1 MTPVDHAHG
10 MATSFTPMSKKV
22 RKEDA
27 LEYHS
32 QGRPGKIE
40 VIPTKPTAT
49 ARDLALA
56 YTPGVAEPCLEIARD
71 PDLSYKYT
79 ARGNLVGVVSNGTA
93 VLGLGDIGPYA
104 GKPVMEGKGVLFK
117 KFADIDV
124 FDINVD
130 AKEVDAFCA
139 VVKALEPTFGGINLE
154 DIKAPECFI
163 IEKRLQE
170 QMNIPVFHDDQ
181 HGTAIISGAAML
193 NAVELAGKTLE
204 TVRVVVSGA
213 GAAAIACINFW
224 IRLGVKL
231 EHVLMVDTKGV
242 LYEGRGEGGMNEWKK
257 PFVRDTSARTLA
269 DALINADVFLGASVK
284 GLVTP
289 QMLMPMAKNPIIFA
303 LANPDPEIDY
313 TEAKAA
319 RPDAI
324 VATGRSDFPNQVNN
338 VLGFP
343 FIFRGAL
350 DVRARR
356 INEDMKLAAAR
367 ALAALAREDVPDAVS
382 HAYGG
387 ERFTYGPD
395 YIIPKP
401 FDSRVLMWVAPAVAK
416 AAMDTGVARVPVD
429 MAEYRERLHRMQSRS
444 YQVMSSVFS
453 RAKAKPRRI
462 AFNDGEHPRVLQAA
476 RILKE
481 EGLCEPV
488 LLGNAEAI
496 ARGIVET
503 RLEDE
508 LKGITIIDPTKD
520 ANLERYT
527 KEYLA
532 LKQRHGISAEQAV
545 VNMARRNYFG
555 SMLVR
560 DGAVDGFVNGLTQSY
575 PEAVRPLLEV
585 IGTRE
590 GRRAGGVYIMVQRN
604 EFKFFA
610 DCTMNPVPSPEYLA
624 DIAIAT
630 ADLARSFDVTPR
642 IAFLSYSN
650 FGSASGGPSPKRMRD
665 AMELAHARRPE
676 LEMDGEMQVDTA
688 LVEEERRSRAP
699 FCRLTGDANVLIFPS
714 LDAANTAYKVLW
726 RFGGAEVIGPLLL
739 GMNQAVNVL
748 QNNASVQDIVNLA
761 AVTAVRSQG
770 GEFLF

>member
-1 MTPVDHAHG
+1 

-22 RKEDA
+22 RKDDA
-27 LEYHS
+27 LDYHS
-32 QGRPGKIE
+32 QGRPGKVE
-40 VIPTKPTAT
+40 VVPTKPTAT

-56 YTPGVAEPCLEIARD
+56 YTPGVALPCLEIAKD
-71 PDLSYKYT
+71 PDLSYTYT
-79 ARGNLVGVVSNGTA
+79 TRGNLVGVVSNGTA

-130 AKEVDAFCA
+130 AKEIDAFCA

-154 DIKAPECFI
+154 DIKAPECFV

-170 QMNIPVFHDDQ
+170 SMNIPVFHDDQ
-181 HGTAIISGAAML
+181 HGTAIISGAAMI
-193 NAVELAGKTLE
+193 NAVELAGKKMDQ
-204 TVRVVVSGA
+204 VRVVVSGA

-224 IRLGVKL
+224 ISLGVKL
-231 EHVLMVDTKGV
+231 EHVVMVDTKGV
-242 LYEGRGEGGMNEWKK
+242 LHTGRTDAINEWKK
-257 PFVRDTSARTLA
+257 PFVRDTTARTLA
-269 DALINADVFLGASVK
+269 DAMANADVFLGASVK

-289 QMLMPMAKNPIIFA
+289 KMLEVMAPRPIIFA

-313 TEAKAA
+313 HEAKAA

-367 ALAALAREDVPDAVS
+367 ALALLAREDVPDAVS

-387 ERFTYGPD
+387 ERFSYGPG

-401 FDSRVLMWVAPAVAK
+401 FDSRVLLWVAPAVAK
-416 AAMDTGVARVPVD
+416 AAMDTGVARLKVELG
-429 MAEYRERLHRMQSRS
+429 EYRERLQRMQSRS
-444 YQVMSSVFS
+444 HQVMAAVYE
-453 RAKAKPRRI
+453 RAKSSPRRI

-481 EGLCEPV
+481 EGVCEPV
-488 LLGNAEAI
+488 LMGNAELI
-496 ARGIVET
+496 AKRIVEV

-508 LKGITIIDPTKD
+508 LKGIAIIDPTKH
-520 ANLERYT
+520 ANYERYT
-527 KEYLA
+527 KEYLG
-532 LKQRHGISAEQAV
+532 LKQRRGVSAEQAL

-555 SMLVR
+555 SMLVK
-560 DGAVDGFVNGLTQSY
+560 DGAMDGFVTGLTQTY

-610 DCTMNPVPSPEYLA
+610 DCTMNPVPTPEYLA

-650 FGSASGGPSPKRMRD
+650 FGSAAGGPSPARMRA

-688 LVEEERRSRAP
+688 LVEEERASKAP
-699 FCRLTGDANVLIFPS
+699 FSRLTGNANVLIFPS

-726 RFGGAEVIGPLLL
+726 RFGGAEVIGPILL
-739 GMNQAVNVL
+739 GMNQPVNVL

-761 AVTAVRSQG
+761 AVTAMRAQG
-770 GEFLF
+770 TDFLF

>member
-1 MTPVDHAHG
+1 
-10 MATSFTPMSKKV
+10 MATSFKPPSKKG
-22 RKEDA
+22 RREDA

-40 VIPTKPTAT
+40 VVSTKPTAT

-56 YTPGVAEPCLEIARD
+56 YSPGVAEPCLEIARD
-71 PDLSYKYT
+71 PDLSYIYT
-79 ARGNLVGVVSNGTA
+79 ARSNLVGVVSNGTA

-130 AKEVDAFCA
+130 AKEIDAFCA

-154 DIKAPECFI
+154 DIKAPECFV
-163 IEKRLQE
+163 IERRLQS

-193 NAVELAGKTLE
+193 NAVELAGKKIGE
-204 TVRVVVSGA
+204 VRVVVSGA
-213 GAAAIACINFW
+213 GASAIACTNFW
-224 IRLGVKL
+224 ISLGVKI
-231 EHVLMVDTKGV
+231 ENVLMVDTKGV
-242 LYEGRGEGGMNEWKK
+242 LHTGRTDFNEWKA
-257 PFVRDTSARTLA
+257 PFVRETAARTLA
-269 DALINADVFLGASVK
+269 DALVGADIFLGASVK
-284 GLVTP
+284 GLVKP
-289 QMLMPMAKNPIIFA
+289 EMLMPMAKNPIIFA

-313 TEAKAA
+313 PSARAA

-356 INEDMKLAAAR
+356 INEEMKLAAAR
-367 ALAALAREDVPDAVS
+367 ALAALAREDVPDQVS

-387 ERFTYGPD
+387 EHFTFGPD

-401 FDSRVLMWVAPAVAK
+401 FDQRVLLWVAPAVAR
-416 AAMDTGVARVPVD
+416 AAMETGVARVPVD
-429 MAEYRERLHRMQSRS
+429 LNEYRERLHRAQSRS
-444 YQVMSSVFS
+444 YQVMSSVFG
-453 RAKAKPRRI
+453 RARVGQRRI
-462 AFNDGEHPRVLQAA
+462 ALNDGEHPRVLQAA
-476 RILKE
+476 RILRE
-481 EGLCEPV
+481 EGVCEPV
-488 LLGNAEAI
+488 LLGDADAI
-496 ARGIVET
+496 AKAIVET
-503 RLEDE
+503 HLEDE
-508 LKGITIIDPTKD
+508 LADVTVIDPRTHPD
-520 ANLERYT
+520 TDRFA
-527 KEYLA
+527 KEYFA
-532 LKQRHGISAEQAV
+532 AKQRSGVSPERALAA
-545 VNMARRNYFG
+545 MRRRNYFG
-555 SMLVR
+555 SMLVKTG
-560 DGAVDGFVNGLTQSY
+560 GADGFVTGLTQTY

-590 GRRAGGVYIMVQRN
+590 GRRAGGVYIVVQRN

-610 DCTMNPVPSPEYLA
+610 DCTMNPSPSPEYLA

-630 ADLARSFDVTPR
+630 ADLARHFDVKPR

-650 FGSASGGPSPKRMRD
+650 FGSAQGAEPAKMRR
-665 AMELAHARRPE
+665 AMDLAHARRPE
-676 LEMDGEMQVDTA
+676 LEMDGEMQVDAA
-688 LVEEERRSRAP
+688 LVTEERTERFPFSR
-699 FCRLTGDANVLIFPS
+699 LEGDANVLIFPS
-714 LDAANTAYKVLW
+714 LDAANIAYKLLW

-761 AVTAVRSQG
+761 GVTAVRAQG

>member
-1 MTPVDHAHG
+1 
-10 MATSFTPMSKKV
+10 MATSFTPMSKKL
-22 RKEDA
+22 RREDA

-32 QGRPGKIE
+32 EGRPGKIE

-56 YTPGVAEPCLEIARD
+56 YSPGVAEPCLEIAKD
-71 PDLSYKYT
+71 PDLSYTYT
-79 ARGNLVGVVSNGTA
+79 ARSNLVGVVSNGTA

-154 DIKAPECFI
+154 DIKAPECFV
-163 IEKRLQE
+163 IERRLQE
-170 QMNIPVFHDDQ
+170 SMNIPVFHDDQ
-181 HGTAIISGAAML
+181 HGTAIISGAALL
-193 NAVELAGKTLE
+193 NAVELAGKQLDQ
-204 TVRVVVSGA
+204 VKVVVSGA
-213 GAAAIACINFW
+213 GASAIACTNFW
-224 IRLGVKL
+224 ISLGVKL
-231 EHVLMVDTKGV
+231 ENVLMVDTKGV
-242 LYEGRGEGGMNEWKK
+242 IHSERTDGMNEWKK
-257 PFVRDTSARTLA
+257 PFVRQTKARTLA
-269 DALINADVFLGASVK
+269 DAMVGADIFLGASVK

-289 QMLMPMAKNPIIFA
+289 KMLETMATKPIVFA

-313 TEAKAA
+313 HEAKKA

-343 FIFRGAL
+343 YIFRGAL

-367 ALAALAREDVPDAVS
+367 ALAALAREDVPDAVT

-387 ERFTYGPD
+387 ERFVYGAD

-401 FDSRVLMWVAPAVAK
+401 FDPRVLLWVAPAVAK
-416 AAMDTGVARVPVD
+416 AAMDSGVARLPVSLP
-429 MAEYRERLHRMQSRS
+429 EYREKLQAMQSRS
-444 YQVMSSVFS
+444 YQVMSTVFA
-453 RAKAKPRRI
+453 RAKTSLKRI
-462 AFNDGEHPRVLQAA
+462 ALDDGEHPRTLQAA
-476 RILKE
+476 RILRE
-481 EGLCEPV
+481 EGVCDPV
-488 LLGNAEAI
+488 LLGDPTAI
-496 ARGIVET
+496 ARAITEAK
-503 RLEDE
+503 LDDE
-508 LKGITIIDPTKD
+508 LKGVSVLDPRRGD
-520 ANLERYT
+520 HLEARAAKYF
-527 KEYLA
+527 EMR
-532 LKQRHGISAEQAV
+532 QRHGVTMESARE
-545 VNMARRNYFG
+545 RLTHRSWLG
-555 SMLVR
+555 PMLVK
-560 DGAVDGFVNGLTQSY
+560 GGEVDGFVTGLTHSY
-575 PEAVRPLLEV
+575 PESVRPLLDV

-590 GRRAGGVYIMVQRN
+590 GRRAGGVYIVVQRN

-650 FGSASGGPSPKRMRD
+650 FGSAAGGPSPARMRS

-688 LVEEERRSRAP
+688 LVHSERESRAP
-699 FCRLTGDANVLIFPS
+699 FTRLTGDANVLIFPS
-714 LDAANTAYKVLW
+714 LDAANTAYKLLW
-726 RFGGAEVIGPLLL
+726 RFGGAEVIGPVLL
-739 GMNQAVNVL
+739 GMNSAVNVL
-748 QNNASVQDIVNLA
+748 QHNASVQDIVNLA
-761 AVTAVRSQG
+761 AVTAVRAQG
-770 GEFLF
+770 GDFLF

>member
-1 MTPVDHAHG
+1 
-10 MATSFTPMSKKV
+10 MATNFTPKKL
-22 RKEDA
+22 RREDA

-40 VIPTKPTAT
+40 VVPTKPTAT

-56 YTPGVAEPCLEIARD
+56 YSPGVAEPCLEIAKD
-71 PDLSYKYT
+71 PDLSYIYT
-79 ARGNLVGVVSNGTA
+79 ARSNLVGVVSNGTA

-130 AKEVDAFCA
+130 AKEIDAFCH

-154 DIKAPECFI
+154 DIKAPECFV
-163 IEKRLQE
+163 IERRLQE
-170 QMNIPVFHDDQ
+170 SMNIPVFHDDQ

-193 NAVELAGKTLE
+193 NACELTGRKLE
-204 TVRVVVSGA
+204 SVKVVVSGA
-213 GAAAIACINFW
+213 GASAIACSNFW
-224 IRLGVKL
+224 IRLGVKI
-231 EHVLMVDTKGV
+231 ENVMMVDTKGV
-242 LYEGRGEGGMNEWKK
+242 IHSGRTDSGINEWKK
-257 PFVRDTSARTLA
+257 PFMKDTAARTLA
-269 DALINADVFLGASVK
+269 DAMKGADIFLGASVK

-289 QMLMPMAKNPIIFA
+289 EMLKTMAPKPIVFA

-313 TEAKAA
+313 HEAKKA

-367 ALAALAREDVPDAVS
+367 ALAALAREDVPDSVS

-387 ERFTYGPD
+387 ERFVFGPD

-401 FDSRVLMWVAPAVAK
+401 FDPRVLLWVAPAVAK
-416 AAMDTGVARVPVD
+416 AALDTGVARLQLD
-429 MAEYRERLHRMQSRS
+429 FQEYRQRLQRMQSRS
-444 YQVMSSVFS
+444 YQVMGAVFA
-453 RAKAKPRRI
+453 RARSKLKTI
-462 AFNDGEHPRVLQAA
+462 ALNDGEHPRTLQAA
-476 RILKE
+476 RILRD
-481 EGLCEPV
+481 EGVCEPI
-488 LLGNAEAI
+488 LLGDVEAI
-496 ARGIVET
+496 HMAIADT

-508 LKGITIIDPTKD
+508 LKGVKIIDARNHEKLEQFTKD
-520 ANLERYT
+520 
-527 KEYLA
+527 YLA
-532 LKQRHGISAEQAV
+532 LGQRRGVSPERAA
-545 VNMARRNYFG
+545 MSLRRRNYFG
-555 SMLVR
+555 SMMVR
-560 DGAVDGFVNGLTQSY
+560 SGLADGFVTGLTQSY

-604 EFKFFA
+604 EFKFCA
-610 DCTMNPVPSPEYLA
+610 DCTMNPVPSPEFLA

-642 IAFLSYSN
+642 LAFLSYSN
-650 FGSASGGPSPKRMRD
+650 FGSAAGGPSPKRMRD
-665 AMELAHARRPE
+665 AMELARKRRPD

-688 LVEEERRSRAP
+688 LVAEERSERFP

-714 LDAANTAYKVLW
+714 LDAANTAYKLLW

-739 GMNQAVNVL
+739 GMNLPVNVL
-748 QNNASVQDIVNLA
+748 QMNASVQDIVNLS
-761 AVTAVRSQG
+761 AVTAVRAQG

>member
-1 MTPVDHAHG
+1 
-10 MATSFTPMSKKV
+10 MATSFTPMSKKI
-22 RKEDA
+22 RREDA

-56 YTPGVAEPCLEIARD
+56 YSPGVAEPCLEIARD
-71 PDLSYKYT
+71 PDLSYIYT
-79 ARGNLVGVVSNGTA
+79 ARSNLVGVVSNGTA

-154 DIKAPECFI
+154 DIKAPECFL

-181 HGTAIISGAAML
+181 HGTAIISGAALL
-193 NAVELAGKTLE
+193 NAVELVGKKLNE
-204 TVRVVVSGA
+204 VKVVVSGA
-213 GAAAIACINFW
+213 GASAIACTHFW
-224 IRLGVKL
+224 VSLGVQR
-231 EHVLMVDTKGV
+231 HNILMVDTQGV
-242 LYEGRGEGGMNEWKK
+242 LHHQRTDNLNEWKR
-257 PFVRDTSARTLA
+257 PFVRETQARTLA
-269 DALINADVFLGASVK
+269 QALEGADVFLGASVK

-289 QMLMPMAKNPIIFA
+289 AMLAVMAPRPIIFA

-313 TEAKAA
+313 DEAKAA

-356 INEDMKLAAAR
+356 INEEMKLAASR
-367 ALAALAREDVPDAVS
+367 ALAALAKEDVPDAVS

-387 ERFTYGPD
+387 ERFAFGPN

-401 FDSRVLMWVAPAVAK
+401 FDPRVLLWVAPAVAK
-416 AAMDTGVARVPVD
+416 AAMDTGVARVQVD
-429 MAEYRERLHRMQSRS
+429 LSEYRERLHRMQSRS
-444 YQVMSSVFS
+444 YQVMSSVFA
-453 RAKAKPRRI
+453 RAKTKQRRI
-462 AFNDGEHPRVLQAA
+462 ALNDGEHPRVLQAA
-476 RILKE
+476 RILRD
-481 EGLCEPV
+481 EGVCEPV
-488 LLGNAEAI
+488 LLGNTARIQQAI
-496 ARGIVET
+496 AET
-503 RLEDE
+503 HLEEE
-508 LKGITIIDPTKD
+508 LKVITIIDPNTSPELSRYTDIYLTLKHRHGVT
-520 ANLERYT
+520 LER
-527 KEYLA
+527 A
-532 LKQRHGISAEQAV
+532 QS
-545 VNMARRNYFG
+545 NMHRRNYFG
-555 SMLVR
+555 AMMVR
-560 DGAVDGFVNGLTQSY
+560 EKAVDGFVTGLTQSY

-585 IGTRE
+585 VGTAE
-590 GRRAGGVYIMVQRN
+590 GRRAGGVYIVVQRN

-610 DCTMNPVPSPEYLA
+610 DCTMNPTPSPEYLA

-630 ADLARSFDVTPR
+630 ADLARSFDAVPR

-650 FGSASGGPSPKRMRD
+650 FGSADGSASPGLMRE
-665 AMELAHARRPE
+665 AMELARSRRPE

-688 LVEEERRSRAP
+688 LVEEERLSRSP
-699 FCRLTGDANVLIFPS
+699 FCRLTGNANVLIFPS
-714 LDAANTAYKVLW
+714 LDAANIAYKLLW
-726 RFGGAEVIGPLLL
+726 RLGGAEVIGPLLL
-739 GMNQAVNVL
+739 GMNKAVNVL
-748 QNNASVQDIVNLA
+748 QYNASTQDIVNLA
-761 AVTAVRSQG
+761 AVTAVRAQEA
-770 GEFLF
+770 EFLF

>member
-1 MTPVDHAHG
+1 MPQH

-22 RKEDA
+22 RKDDA
-27 LEYHS
+27 LDYHS
-32 QGRPGKIE
+32 QGRPGKVE
-40 VIPTKPTAT
+40 VVPTKPTAT

-56 YTPGVAEPCLEIARD
+56 YTPGVAEPCLEIAKD
-71 PDLSYKYT
+71 PDLSYTYT

-130 AKEVDAFCA
+130 AKEIDAFCA

-154 DIKAPECFI
+154 DIKAPECFV

-170 QMNIPVFHDDQ
+170 SMNIPVFHDDQ
-181 HGTAIISGAAML
+181 HGTAIISGAAMI
-193 NAVELAGKTLE
+193 NAVELAGKKMDQ
-204 TVRVVVSGA
+204 VRVVVSGA

-224 IRLGVKL
+224 ISLGVKL
-231 EHVLMVDTKGV
+231 ENVVMVDTKGV
-242 LYEGRGEGGMNEWKK
+242 LHAGRTDAINEWKK
-257 PFVRDTSARTLA
+257 PFVRDTKARTLA
-269 DALINADVFLGASVK
+269 DALVNADVFLGASVK
-284 GLVTP
+284 GLVTKE
-289 QMLMPMAKNPIIFA
+289 MLVPMAPKPIIFA

-313 TEAKAA
+313 HEAKAA

-367 ALAALAREDVPDAVS
+367 ALALLAREDVPDAVS

-387 ERFTYGPD
+387 ERFHYGPG

-401 FDSRVLMWVAPAVAK
+401 FDSRVLLWVAPAVAK
-416 AAMDTGVARVPVD
+416 AAMDTGVARLKVE
-429 MAEYRERLHRMQSRS
+429 MGEYRERLQRMQSRS
-444 YQVMSSVFS
+444 HQVMAAVFE
-453 RAKAKPRRI
+453 RAKSRPRRI
-462 AFNDGEHPRVLQAA
+462 AFNDGDHPRVLQAA

-481 EGLCEPV
+481 EGVCEPV
-488 LLGNAEAI
+488 LMGNAELI
-496 ARGIVET
+496 QKKIVET

-508 LKGITIIDPTKD
+508 LKGVTIVDPTKH
-520 ANLERYT
+520 ANYERYT

-532 LKQRHGISAEQAV
+532 LKQRSGVSAEQAL

-555 SMLVR
+555 SMLVK
-560 DGAVDGFVNGLTQSY
+560 DGAMDGFVTGLTQTY
-575 PEAVRPLLEV
+575 PEAVRPLIEV

-610 DCTMNPVPSPEYLA
+610 DCTMNPVPTPEYLA

-650 FGSASGGPSPKRMRD
+650 FGSAAGGPSPARMRA

-699 FCRLTGDANVLIFPS
+699 FSRLTDNANVLIFPS

-726 RFGGAEVIGPLLL
+726 RFGGAEVIGPILL

-761 AVTAVRSQG
+761 AVTAVRAQG
-770 GEFLF
+770 RDFLF

>member
-1 MTPVDHAHG
+1 
-10 MATSFTPMSKKV
+10 MATSFSPLSKKV

-56 YTPGVAEPCLEIARD
+56 YSPGVAEPCLEIAKD
-71 PDLSYKYT
+71 PDLSYTYT
-79 ARGNLVGVVSNGTA
+79 ARSNLVGVVSNGTA

-130 AKEVDAFCA
+130 AREIDAFCA

-154 DIKAPECFI
+154 DIKAPECFV
-163 IEKRLQE
+163 IERRLQE
-170 QMNIPVFHDDQ
+170 EMNIPVFHDDQ

-193 NAVELAGKTLE
+193 NAVELAGKKLGE
-204 TVRVVVSGA
+204 VKVVVSGA
-213 GAAAIACINFW
+213 GASAIACTNFW

-231 EHVLMVDTKGV
+231 ENVMMVDTKGV
-242 LYEGRGEGGMNEWKK
+242 LYAGRTDGLNEWKK
-257 PFVRDTSARTLA
+257 PFVRDTKARTLA
-269 DALINADVFLGASVK
+269 DALVGADIFLGASVK
-284 GLVTP
+284 GLVKP
-289 QMLMPMAKNPIIFA
+289 AMLMGMAKNPIIFA

-313 TEAKAA
+313 HEAKAA

-356 INEDMKLAAAR
+356 INEDMKLAAAQ
-367 ALAALAREDVPDAVS
+367 ALAALAREDVPDAVT

-387 ERFTYGPD
+387 EHFTFGPD

-401 FDSRVLMWVAPAVAK
+401 FDPRVLLWVAPAVAK

-429 MAEYRERLHRMQSRS
+429 LGAYRERLHGMQSRS
-444 YQVMSSVFS
+444 YQVMSTVFA
-453 RAKAKPRRI
+453 RARNKPGKNI
-462 AFNDGEHPRVLQAA
+462 VFNDGEHPRVLQAA
-476 RILKE
+476 RILRE
-481 EGLCEPV
+481 EGVCEPV
-488 LLGNAEAI
+488 LLGNVDAIGKAI
-496 ARGIVET
+496 AET
-503 RLEDE
+503 RLDDE
-508 LKGITIIDPTKD
+508 LKGVRIVDPRTHED
-520 ANLERYT
+520 FDRYV
-527 KEYLA
+527 KEFFQ
-532 LKQRHGISAEQAV
+532 LKQRHGVSQDQAR
-545 VNMARRNYFG
+545 VNMGRRNYFG
-555 SMLVR
+555 SMMVR
-560 DGAVDGFVNGLTQSY
+560 MGKADGFVTGLTHHY
-575 PEAVRPLLEV
+575 PEAARPLLDV

-610 DCTMNPVPSPEYLA
+610 DCTMNPVPSPEFLA

-650 FGSASGGPSPKRMRD
+650 FGSAAGGPGPARVRA
-665 AMELAHARRPE
+665 AMELARSRRPE
-676 LEMDGEMQVDTA
+676 LEMDGEMQVDMA
-688 LVEEERRSRAP
+688 VVAEERAARAP
-699 FCRLTGDANVLIFPS
+699 FSRLTADANVLIFPS

-726 RFGGAEVIGPLLL
+726 RIGGAEVIGPILL
-739 GMNQAVNVL
+739 GMNQPVNIL

-761 AVTAVRSQG
+761 AVTAVRAQA

>member
-1 MTPVDHAHG
+1 M
-10 MATSFTPMSKKV
+10 
-22 RKEDA
+22 
-27 LEYHS
+27 
-32 QGRPGKIE
+32 
-40 VIPTKPTAT
+40 
-49 ARDLALA
+49 
-56 YTPGVAEPCLEIARD
+56 
-71 PDLSYKYT
+71 
-79 ARGNLVGVVSNGTA
+79 
-93 VLGLGDIGPYA
+93 
-104 GKPVMEGKGVLFK
+104 
-117 KFADIDV
+117 
-124 FDINVD
+124 
-130 AKEVDAFCA
+130 
-139 VVKALEPTFGGINLE
+139 
-154 DIKAPECFI
+154 
-163 IEKRLQE
+163 
-170 QMNIPVFHDDQ
+170 DQ
-181 HGTAIISGAAML
+181 
-193 NAVELAGKTLE
+193 
-204 TVRVVVSGA
+204 VRVVVSGA

-224 IRLGVKL
+224 ISLGVKL
-231 EHVLMVDTKGV
+231 EHVVMVDTKGV
-242 LYEGRGEGGMNEWKK
+242 LHTGRTDAINEWKK
-257 PFVRDTSARTLA
+257 PFVRDTKARTLA
-269 DALINADVFLGASVK
+269 DALVNADVFLGASVK
-284 GLVTP
+284 GLVTKE
-289 QMLMPMAKNPIIFA
+289 MLIPMAPKPIIFA

-313 TEAKAA
+313 HDAKAA

-367 ALAALAREDVPDAVS
+367 ALALLAREDVPDAVS

-387 ERFTYGPD
+387 ERFHYGAD

-401 FDSRVLMWVAPAVAK
+401 FDSRVLLWVSPAVAK
-416 AAMDTGVARVPVD
+416 AAMDTGVARLKVE
-429 MAEYRERLHRMQSRS
+429 MTEYRERLQRMQSRS
-444 YQVMSSVFS
+444 HQVMAAVFE
-453 RAKAKPRRI
+453 RAKSKPKRI

-481 EGLCEPV
+481 EGVCEPV
-488 LLGNAEAI
+488 LMGNAELI
-496 ARGIVET
+496 QKKIVET

-508 LKGITIIDPTKD
+508 LKGVTIVDPTKH
-520 ANLERYT
+520 ANYERYT

-532 LKQRHGISAEQAV
+532 LKQRRGVSAEQAL
-545 VNMARRNYFG
+545 VNMARRNYYG
-555 SMLVR
+555 SMLVK
-560 DGAVDGFVNGLTQSY
+560 DGAMDGFVTGLTQTY
-575 PEAVRPLLEV
+575 PEAVRPLIEV

-650 FGSASGGPSPKRMRD
+650 FGSAAGGPSPARMRA

-699 FCRLTGDANVLIFPS
+699 FSRLTDNANVLIFPS

-726 RFGGAEVIGPLLL
+726 RFGGAEVIGPILL

-761 AVTAVRSQG
+761 AVTAVRAQG
-770 GEFLF
+770 SDFLF

>member
-1 MTPVDHAHG
+1 

-22 RKEDA
+22 RREDA

-40 VIPTKPTAT
+40 VVPTKPTAT

-56 YTPGVAEPCLEIARD
+56 YTPGVAEPCLEIEKN
-71 PDLSYKYT
+71 PDLSYTYT
-79 ARGNLVGVVSNGTA
+79 TRGNLVGVVTNGTA

-104 GKPVMEGKGVLFK
+104 AKPVMEGKGVLFK

-130 AKEVDAFCA
+130 AKEIDAFCA

-154 DIKAPECFI
+154 DIKAPECFV

-193 NAVELAGKTLE
+193 NACELAGKKMDQ
-204 TVRVVVSGA
+204 VRVVVSGA

-242 LYEGRGEGGMNEWKK
+242 LHTGRTDAMNEWKK

-284 GLVTP
+284 GLVTGK
-289 QMLMPMAKNPIIFA
+289 MLEPMAKKPIIFA

-313 TEAKAA
+313 HDAKAA

-356 INEDMKLAAAR
+356 INEDMKLAAAH
-367 ALAALAREDVPDAVS
+367 ALALLAREDVPDAVS

-387 ERFTYGPD
+387 ERFHYGPD

-401 FDSRVLMWVAPAVAK
+401 FDSRVLLWVAPAVAK
-416 AAMDTGVARVPVD
+416 AAMDTGVARLQVELGP
-429 MAEYRERLHRMQSRS
+429 YRERLQRMQSRS
-444 YQVMSSVFS
+444 HQVMSSVFE
-453 RAKAKPRRI
+453 RAKSKPQKI

-488 LLGNAEAI
+488 LMGNAQRITQA
-496 ARGIVET
+496 IVET

-508 LKGITIIDPTKD
+508 LKGITIIDPTKH
-520 ANLERYT
+520 ANYERYA
-527 KEYLA
+527 KEYLS
-532 LKQRHGISAEQAV
+532 LEQRHGVSSEQAL

-555 SMLVR
+555 SMLVK
-560 DGAVDGFVNGLTQSY
+560 DGAADGFVTGLTQTY

-610 DCTMNPVPSPEYLA
+610 DCTMNPVPTPEYLA

-650 FGSASGGPSPKRMRD
+650 FGSAAGGPSPARMRA

-726 RFGGAEVIGPLLL
+726 RFGGAEVIGPILL
-739 GMNQAVNVL
+739 GMKLPVNVL
-748 QNNASVQDIVNLA
+748 QNNASVQDIVNLG
-761 AVTAVRSQG
+761 AVTAVRAQG

>member
-1 MTPVDHAHG
+1 
-10 MATSFTPMSKKV
+10 MATNFTPKKL
-22 RKEDA
+22 RREDA

-40 VIPTKPTAT
+40 ITPTKPTAT

-56 YTPGVAEPCLEIARD
+56 YSPGVAEPCLEIAKD
-71 PDLSYKYT
+71 PDLSYTYT
-79 ARGNLVGVVSNGTA
+79 TRGNLVGVVSNGTA

-130 AKEVDAFCA
+130 AKEIDAFCA

-154 DIKAPECFI
+154 DIKAPECFV
-163 IEKRLQE
+163 IERRLQE
-170 QMNIPVFHDDQ
+170 SMNIPVFHDDQ
-181 HGTAIISGAAML
+181 HGTAIISGAALL
-193 NAVELAGKTLE
+193 NACELSGKKLDQ
-204 TVRVVVSGA
+204 VKVVVSGA
-213 GAAAIACINFW
+213 GASAIACTNFW
-224 IRLGVKL
+224 IRLGVKV
-231 EHVLMVDTKGV
+231 ENVMMVDTKGV
-242 LYEGRGEGGMNEWKK
+242 LHSGRTDGINEWKK
-257 PFVRDTSARTLA
+257 PFVKDTAARTLS
-269 DALINADVFLGASVK
+269 DAMKNADIFLGASVK

-289 QMLMPMAKNPIIFA
+289 EMLKSMAKNPIVFA

-313 TEAKAA
+313 NEAKKA

-356 INEDMKLAAAR
+356 INEDMKLAAAH

-387 ERFTYGPD
+387 ERFVFGPD

-401 FDSRVLMWVAPAVAK
+401 FDPRVLLWVAPAVAK
-416 AAMDTGVARVPVD
+416 AALDTGVARLQLDLV
-429 MAEYRERLHRMQSRS
+429 EYRQRLQRMQSRS
-444 YQVMSSVFS
+444 YQVMSSVFA
-453 RAKAKPRRI
+453 RARTKVKSI
-462 AFNDGEHPRVLQAA
+462 ALNDGEHPRVLQAA
-476 RILKE
+476 RILRE
-481 EGLCEPV
+481 EGVCDPI
-488 LLGNAEAI
+488 LLGDEELIRKAI
-496 ARGIVET
+496 AET
-503 RLEDE
+503 KLEDE
-508 LKGITIIDPTKD
+508 LKGVRIMDARKSPYLETYVKD
-520 ANLERYT
+520 FLTLGQRKGVSPER
-527 KEYLA
+527 A
-532 LKQRHGISAEQAV
+532 AMSMR
-545 VNMARRNYFG
+545 RRNYFG

-560 DGAVDGFVNGLTQSY
+560 SGHADGFVTGLTQSY

-604 EFKFFA
+604 EFKFCA
-610 DCTMNPVPSPEYLA
+610 DCTMNPVPTPEFLA

-642 IAFLSYSN
+642 LAFLSYSN
-650 FGSASGGPSPKRMRD
+650 FGSAAGGPSPKRMRD
-665 AMELAHARRPE
+665 AMELARKRRPD

-688 LVEEERRSRAP
+688 LVAEERNERFP
-699 FCRLTGDANVLIFPS
+699 FSRLTGDANVLIFPS
-714 LDAANTAYKVLW
+714 LDAANTAYKLLW

-739 GMNQAVNVL
+739 GMNLPVNVL
-748 QNNASVQDIVNLA
+748 QMNASTQDIVNLS
-761 AVTAVRSQG
+761 AVTAVRAQG

>member
-1 MTPVDHAHG
+1 
-10 MATSFTPMSKKV
+10 MATSFKPMSKKI
-22 RKEDA
+22 RREDA

-32 QGRPGKIE
+32 QGRRGKIE

-56 YTPGVAEPCLEIARD
+56 YSPGVAEPCLEIAKD
-71 PDLSYKYT
+71 ADLSYTYT

-130 AKEVDAFCA
+130 AKEIDAFCA

-154 DIKAPECFI
+154 DIKAPECFV
-163 IEKRLQE
+163 IERRLQE

-181 HGTAIISGAAML
+181 HGTAIISGAALL
-193 NAVELAGKTLE
+193 NAVELAGKKLE
-204 TVRVVVSGA
+204 QVRVVVSGA
-213 GAAAIACINFW
+213 GASAIACTNFW

-231 EHVLMVDTKGV
+231 ENVMMVDTKGV
-242 LYEGRGEGGMNEWKK
+242 LFQGRTDGINEWKK
-257 PFVRDTSARTLA
+257 PFVRDTKARTLA
-269 DALINADVFLGASVK
+269 DALVGADVFLGASVK

-289 QMLMPMAKNPIIFA
+289 KMLETMAKNPVIFA

-313 TEAKAA
+313 GDAKAA

-356 INEDMKLAAAR
+356 INEDMKMAAAR
-367 ALAALAREDVPDAVS
+367 ALAALAREDVPDSVS

-387 ERFTYGPD
+387 QKFEFGPD

-401 FDSRVLMWVAPAVAK
+401 FDPRVLLWVAPAVAK
-416 AAMDTGVARVPVD
+416 AAMDTGVARLPVALD
-429 MAEYRERLHRMQSRS
+429 EYRERLHRMQSRS
-444 YQVMSSVFS
+444 YQVMSAVIE
-453 RAKAKPRRI
+453 RAKKNVKRI
-462 AFNDGEHPRVLQAA
+462 ALNDGEHPRVLQAA
-476 RILKE
+476 RILRE
-481 EGLCEPV
+481 EGVCEPV
-488 LLGNAEAI
+488 LLGHRESIEKA
-496 ARGIVET
+496 IVEA
-503 RLEDE
+503 RLDDE
-508 LKGITIIDPTKD
+508 LQGVSIIDPHTHAD
-520 ANLERYT
+520 LERFT
-527 KEYLA
+527 QEYFGA
-532 LKQRHGISAEQAV
+532 RQRRGVSLERAV
-545 VNMARRNYFG
+545 ASMRRRNYFG
-555 SMLVR
+555 AMMVKT
-560 DGAVDGFVNGLTQSY
+560 GTADGFVTGLTQSY

-585 IGTRE
+585 VGTRE
-590 GRRAGGVYIMVQRN
+590 GYRAGGVYIVVQRN

-610 DCTMNPVPSPEYLA
+610 DCTMNPVPTPEYLA

-650 FGSASGGPSPKRMRD
+650 FGSADGGPGPKRMRE
-665 AMELAHARRPE
+665 AMELARKRRPE
-676 LEMDGEMQVDTA
+676 LEMDGEMQVDAA
-688 LVEEERRSRAP
+688 LVAEERESRFP
-699 FCRLTGDANVLIFPS
+699 FSRLKGDANVLVFPS
-714 LDAANTAYKVLW
+714 LDAANTAYKLLW
-726 RFGGAEVIGPLLL
+726 RFGGAEVIGPILL
-739 GMNQAVNVL
+739 GMNGAVNVL
-748 QNNASVQDIVNLA
+748 QMNASTQDIVNLA
-761 AVTAVRSQG
+761 SITAVRAQG

>member
-1 MTPVDHAHG
+1 

-22 RKEDA
+22 RREDA

-40 VIPTKPTAT
+40 VVPTKPTAT

-56 YTPGVAEPCLEIARD
+56 YTPGVAEPCLEIQKN
-71 PDLSYKYT
+71 PDLSYTYT
-79 ARGNLVGVVSNGTA
+79 ARGNLVGVVTNGTA

-104 GKPVMEGKGVLFK
+104 AKPVMEGKGVLFK

-130 AKEVDAFCA
+130 AREVDAFCA

-154 DIKAPECFI
+154 DIKAPECFV

-181 HGTAIISGAAML
+181 HGTAIISGAAMI
-193 NAVELAGKTLE
+193 NAVELVGKKMDQ
-204 TVRVVVSGA
+204 VRVVVSGA

-242 LYEGRGEGGMNEWKK
+242 LHTGRTDAMNEWKR

-284 GLVTP
+284 GLVTGK
-289 QMLMPMAKNPIIFA
+289 MLEPMAKKPIIFA

-313 TEAKAA
+313 HEAKAA

-324 VATGRSDFPNQVNN
+324 VATGRSAFPNQVNT

-356 INEDMKLAAAR
+356 INEDMKLAAAH
-367 ALAALAREDVPDAVS
+367 ALALLAREDVPDAVS

-387 ERFTYGPD
+387 ERFHYGPD

-401 FDSRVLMWVAPAVAK
+401 FDARVLLWVAPAVAK
-416 AAMDTGVARVPVD
+416 AAMDTGVARLQVEMGP
-429 MAEYRERLHRMQSRS
+429 YRERLQRMQSRS
-444 YQVMSSVFS
+444 HQVMSSVFE
-453 RAKAKPRRI
+453 RAKSKPQRI
-462 AFNDGEHPRVLQAA
+462 ALNDGEHPRVLQAA

-488 LLGNAEAI
+488 LLGNAERI
-496 ARGIVET
+496 AQAIVET

-508 LKGITIIDPTKD
+508 LKGITIIDPTKH
-520 ANLERYT
+520 ANFERYA
-527 KEYLA
+527 KEYLS
-532 LKQRHGISAEQAV
+532 LKQRHGVSSEQAL

-555 SMLVR
+555 SMLVK
-560 DGAVDGFVNGLTQSY
+560 DGAADGFVTGLTQTY

-610 DCTMNPVPSPEYLA
+610 DCTMNPVPTPEYLA

-650 FGSASGGPSPKRMRD
+650 FGSAAGGPSPARMRA

-739 GMNQAVNVL
+739 GMNQAVNVM

-761 AVTAVRSQG
+761 AVTAVRAQG

>member
-1 MTPVDHAHG
+1 MPQH

-22 RKEDA
+22 RKDDA
-27 LEYHS
+27 LDYHS
-32 QGRPGKIE
+32 QGRPGKVE
-40 VIPTKPTAT
+40 VVPTKPTAT

-56 YTPGVAEPCLEIARD
+56 YTPGVAEPCLEIAKD
-71 PDLSYKYT
+71 PDLSYTYT

-130 AKEVDAFCA
+130 AKEIDAFCA

-154 DIKAPECFI
+154 DIKAPECFV

-170 QMNIPVFHDDQ
+170 SMNIPVFHDDQ
-181 HGTAIISGAAML
+181 HGTAIISGAAMI
-193 NAVELAGKTLE
+193 NAVELAGKKMDQ
-204 TVRVVVSGA
+204 VRVVVSGA

-224 IRLGVKL
+224 ISLGVKL
-231 EHVLMVDTKGV
+231 ENVVMVDTKGV
-242 LYEGRGEGGMNEWKK
+242 LHAGRTDAINEWKK
-257 PFVRDTSARTLA
+257 PFVRDTKARTLA
-269 DALINADVFLGASVK
+269 DALVNADVFLGASVK
-284 GLVTP
+284 GLVTRE
-289 QMLMPMAKNPIIFA
+289 MLVPMAPKPIIFA

-313 TEAKAA
+313 HEAKAA

-367 ALAALAREDVPDAVS
+367 ALALLAREDVPDAVS

-387 ERFTYGPD
+387 ERFHYGPG

-401 FDSRVLMWVAPAVAK
+401 FDSRVLLWVAPAVAK
-416 AAMDTGVARVPVD
+416 AAMDTGVARLKVE
-429 MAEYRERLHRMQSRS
+429 MGEYRERLQRMQSRS
-444 YQVMSSVFS
+444 HQVMAAVFE
-453 RAKAKPRRI
+453 RAKSRPRRI
-462 AFNDGEHPRVLQAA
+462 AFNDGDHPRVLQAA

-481 EGLCEPV
+481 EGVCEPV
-488 LLGNAEAI
+488 LMGNAELI
-496 ARGIVET
+496 QKKIVET

-508 LKGITIIDPTKD
+508 LKGVTIVDPTKH
-520 ANLERYT
+520 ANYERYT

-532 LKQRHGISAEQAV
+532 LKQRRGVSAEQAL

-555 SMLVR
+555 SMLVK
-560 DGAVDGFVNGLTQSY
+560 DGAMDGFVTGLTQTY
-575 PEAVRPLLEV
+575 PEAVRPLIEV

-610 DCTMNPVPSPEYLA
+610 DCTMNPVPTPEYLA

-650 FGSASGGPSPKRMRD
+650 FGSAAGGPSPARMRA

-688 LVEEERRSRAP
+688 LVEEERGSRAP
-699 FCRLTGDANVLIFPS
+699 FSRLTDNANVLIFPS

-726 RFGGAEVIGPLLL
+726 RFGGAEVIGPILL

-761 AVTAVRSQG
+761 AVTAVRAQG
-770 GEFLF
+770 SDFLF

>member
-1 MTPVDHAHG
+1 
-10 MATSFTPMSKKV
+10 MATSFNPPTKKG
-22 RKEDA
+22 RREDA
-27 LEYHS
+27 LEYHA

-40 VIPTKPTAT
+40 VVSTKPTAT

-56 YTPGVAEPCLEIARD
+56 YSPGVAEPCLEIARD
-71 PDLSYKYT
+71 PDLSYIYT
-79 ARGNLVGVVSNGTA
+79 ARSNLVGVVSNGTA

-154 DIKAPECFI
+154 DIKAPECFV
-163 IEKRLQE
+163 IERRLQS

-193 NAVELAGKTLE
+193 NAVELAGKKIGE
-204 TVRVVVSGA
+204 VRVVVSGA
-213 GAAAIACINFW
+213 GASAIACTNFW
-224 IRLGVKL
+224 ISLGVKI
-231 EHVLMVDTKGV
+231 ENVLMVDTKGV
-242 LYEGRGEGGMNEWKK
+242 LHAGRTDFNEWKA
-257 PFVRDTSARTLA
+257 PFVRETAARTLA
-269 DALINADVFLGASVK
+269 DALVGADIFLGASVK
-284 GLVTP
+284 GLVKP
-289 QMLMPMAKNPIIFA
+289 EMLMPMAKNPIIFA

-313 TEAKAA
+313 PSARAA

-356 INEDMKLAAAR
+356 INEEMKLAAAH
-367 ALAALAREDVPDAVS
+367 ALAALAREDVPDQVS

-387 ERFTYGPD
+387 ERFTFGPD

-401 FDSRVLMWVAPAVAK
+401 FDQRVLLWVAPAVAR
-416 AAMDTGVARVPVD
+416 AAMETGVARVPVD
-429 MAEYRERLHRMQSRS
+429 LTEYRERLHRAQSRS
-444 YQVMSSVFS
+444 YQVMSSVFA
-453 RAKAKPRRI
+453 RARARPRRV

-476 RILKE
+476 RILRE
-481 EGLCEPV
+481 EGVCEPV
-488 LLGNAEAI
+488 LLGDADAI
-496 ARGIVET
+496 AKGIVEA

-508 LKGITIIDPTKD
+508 LKGVSVVDPRKHAD
-520 ANLERYT
+520 LDRFA
-527 KEYLA
+527 KEYFA
-532 LKQRHGISAEQAV
+532 MKQRGGVSAERAAAA
-545 VNMARRNYFG
+545 MRRRNYFG
-555 SMLVR
+555 AMLVKT
-560 DGAVDGFVNGLTQSY
+560 GGVDGFVTGLTQTY

-590 GRRAGGVYIMVQRN
+590 GRRAGGVYIVAQRN

-610 DCTMNPVPSPEYLA
+610 DCTMNPSPTPEYLA

-630 ADLARSFDVTPR
+630 ADLARYFDVKPR

-650 FGSASGGPSPKRMRD
+650 FGSAQGAEPAKMRH

-676 LEMDGEMQVDTA
+676 LEMDGEMQVDAA
-688 LVEEERRSRAP
+688 LVAEERGERFPFSR
-699 FCRLTGDANVLIFPS
+699 LEGDANVLIFPS
-714 LDAANTAYKVLW
+714 LDAANIAYKLLW

-739 GMNQAVNVL
+739 GMNRAVNVL

-761 AVTAVRSQG
+761 GVTAVRAQG

>member
-1 MTPVDHAHG
+1 

-40 VIPTKPTAT
+40 VISTKPTAT

-56 YTPGVAEPCLEIARD
+56 YTPGVAEPCLEIAKD

-193 NAVELAGKTLE
+193 NAVDLAGKQLGD
-204 TVRVVVSGA
+204 VRVVVSGA

-224 IRLGVKL
+224 ISLGVKL
-231 EHVLMVDTKGV
+231 ENVLMVDTKGV
-242 LYEGRGEGGMNEWKK
+242 LHAGRTDGMNEWKK
-257 PFVRDTSARTLA
+257 PFMRDTKARTLA
-269 DALINADVFLGASVK
+269 DALVGADVFLGASVK
-284 GLVTP
+284 GLVTGK
-289 QMLMPMAKNPIIFA
+289 MIMPMAKNPIIFA

-313 TEAKAA
+313 NEAKAA

-367 ALAALAREDVPDAVS
+367 ALAALAKEDVPDAVS

-387 ERFTYGPD
+387 EHFSFGTD

-401 FDSRVLMWVAPAVAK
+401 FDSRVLLWVAPAVAK
-416 AAMDTGVARVPVD
+416 AAMDSGVARVPVD
-429 MAEYRERLHRMQSRS
+429 LLEYRERLHRMQSRS
-444 YQVMSSVFS
+444 YQVMSTVFA
-453 RAKAKPRRI
+453 RAKAKLRKI

-476 RILKE
+476 RILRE

-488 LLGNAEAI
+488 LLGNVEAI
-496 ARGIVET
+496 NRGIVDT
-503 RLEDE
+503 HLEDE
-508 LKGITIIDPTKD
+508 LEGVTIMDPRDHTDLK
-520 ANLERYT
+520 RYT
-527 KEYLA
+527 AEFLA
-532 LKQRHGISAEQAV
+532 QRQRSGVSPEQASAS
-545 VNMARRNYFG
+545 MLRRNYFG
-555 SMLVR
+555 SMLVKG
-560 DGAVDGFVNGLTQSY
+560 GAVDGFVTGLTQSY

-630 ADLARSFDVTPR
+630 ADLARSFDVVPR

-650 FGSASGGPSPKRMRD
+650 FGSASGGPSPERMRT

-676 LEMDGEMQVDTA
+676 LEMDGEMQVDMA
-688 LVEEERRSRAP
+688 LVAEERAARAP
-699 FCRLTGDANVLIFPS
+699 FCRLTADANVLIFPS

-761 AVTAVRSQG
+761 AVTAVRAQG

>member
-1 MTPVDHAHG
+1 
-10 MATSFTPMSKKV
+10 MATSFTPMSKKL
-22 RKEDA
+22 RREDA

-56 YTPGVAEPCLEIARD
+56 YSPGVAEPCLEIAKD
-71 PDLSYKYT
+71 PDLSYVYT
-79 ARGNLVGVVSNGTA
+79 ARSNLVGVVSNGTA

-154 DIKAPECFI
+154 DIKAPECFV

-170 QMNIPVFHDDQ
+170 SMNIPVFHDDQ
-181 HGTAIISGAAML
+181 HGTAIISGAALL
-193 NAVELAGKTLE
+193 NAVELAGKKLDQ
-204 TVRVVVSGA
+204 VRVVVSGA
-213 GAAAIACINFW
+213 GASAIACTNFW
-224 IRLGVKL
+224 ISLGVKL

-242 LYEGRGEGGMNEWKK
+242 IHSERTDGMNEWKK
-257 PFVRDTSARTLA
+257 PFVRQTSARTLA
-269 DALINADVFLGASVK
+269 DAMVNADIFLGASVK

-289 QMLMPMAKNPIIFA
+289 DMLKTMAAKPIIFA

-313 TEAKAA
+313 HEAKKA

-367 ALAALAREDVPDAVS
+367 ALAELAREDVPDAVT

-387 ERFTYGPD
+387 ERFEYGPD

-401 FDSRVLMWVAPAVAK
+401 FDPRVLLWVAPAVAK
-416 AAMDTGVARVPVD
+416 AAMDSGVARLPVVIS
-429 MAEYRERLHRMQSRS
+429 EYEEKLQAMQSRS
-444 YQVMSSVFS
+444 YQVMSTVFA
-453 RAKAKPRRI
+453 RAKTSLKRVAL
-462 AFNDGEHPRVLQAA
+462 NDGEHPRTLQAA
-476 RILKE
+476 RILLE
-481 EGLCEPV
+481 EGLCDPV
-488 LLGNAEAI
+488 LLGDPAAI
-496 ARGIVET
+496 KRAIVET

-508 LKGITIIDPTKD
+508 LANVKILDPRSAADTEPH
-520 ANLERYT
+520 AQAYYAMR
-527 KEYLA
+527 
-532 LKQRHGISAEQAV
+532 QRHGVSLEQA
-545 VNMARRNYFG
+545 RERLTHRNYFG
-555 SMLVR
+555 PMLVKS
-560 DGAVDGFVNGLTQSY
+560 GAADGFVTGLTQSY
-575 PEAVRPLLEV
+575 PEAVRPLLDL

-590 GRRAGGVYIMVQRN
+590 GRRAGGVYIVVQRN

-650 FGSASGGPSPKRMRD
+650 FGSAAGGPSPARMRA
-665 AMELAHARRPE
+665 AMELAHSRRPE

-688 LVEEERRSRAP
+688 LVQSEREGRAP
-699 FCRLTGDANVLIFPS
+699 FTRLTGDANVLIFPS
-714 LDAANTAYKVLW
+714 LDAANTAYKLLW
-726 RFGGAEVIGPLLL
+726 RFGGAEVIGPVLL

-748 QNNASVQDIVNLA
+748 QNGASVQDIVNLA
-761 AVTAVRSQG
+761 AVTAVRAQG
-770 GEFLF
+770 GDFLF

>member
-1 MTPVDHAHG
+1 
-10 MATSFTPMSKKV
+10 MATSFKPMSKKI
-22 RKEDA
+22 RREDA
-27 LEYHS
+27 LDYHS

-49 ARDLALA
+49 ARDLGLA
-56 YTPGVAEPCLEIARD
+56 YTPGVAEPCLEIAKD
-71 PDLSYKYT
+71 PDLSYLYT
-79 ARGNLVGVVSNGTA
+79 ARSNLVAVISNGTA

-124 FDINVD
+124 FDIEVD

-154 DIKAPECFI
+154 DIKAPECFV
-163 IEKRLQE
+163 IERRLQE

-193 NAVELAGKTLE
+193 NALELAGKKIGE
-204 TVRVVVSGA
+204 VRVVVSGA
-213 GAAAIACINFW
+213 GAAAIACTNFW
-224 IRLGVKL
+224 VSLGVKL
-231 EHVLMVDTKGV
+231 ENVLMVDTKGV
-242 LYEGRGEGGMNEWKK
+242 LHTGRKDANEWKQ
-257 PFVRDTSARTLA
+257 PFVRETKARTLA
-269 DALINADVFLGASVK
+269 DALVGADIFLGASVK
-284 GLVTP
+284 GLLTGE
-289 QMLMPMAKNPIIFA
+289 LLKPMAKNPIIFA

-313 TEAKAA
+313 HEAKAA

-356 INEDMKLAAAR
+356 INEEMKLAAAR

-387 ERFTYGPD
+387 EHFAFGPD

-401 FDSRVLMWVAPAVAK
+401 FDARVLLWVAPAVAK
-416 AAMDTGVARVPVD
+416 AAMDTGVARMPVD
-429 MAEYRERLHRMQSRS
+429 LAEYREKLHRMQSRS
-444 YQVMSSVFS
+444 YQVMESVIERA
-453 RAKAKPRRI
+453 RAKQKAVVL
-462 AFNDGEHPRVLQAA
+462 NDGEHPRVLQAA
-476 RILKE
+476 RILRE
-481 EGLCEPV
+481 EGVCQPV
-488 LLGNAEAI
+488 LLGDVTAI
-496 ARGIVET
+496 KKGIVDL

-508 LKGITIIDPTKD
+508 LKDVTIIDPRQHAD
-520 ANLERYT
+520 LERFTQEY
-527 KEYLA
+527 YLA
-532 LKQRHGISAEQAV
+532 KQRKGVSLEHAQAS
-545 VNMARRNYFG
+545 MRRRNYFG
-555 SMLVR
+555 SMLVKTG
-560 DGAVDGFVNGLTQSY
+560 GADGFVTGLTQSY

-590 GRRAGGVYIMVQRN
+590 GRRAGGVYIVVQRN
-604 EFKFFA
+604 GFKFFA
-610 DCTMNPVPSPEYLA
+610 DCTMNPVPSSEYLA

-630 ADLARSFDVTPR
+630 ADLARSFDVVPR

-650 FGSASGGPSPKRMRD
+650 FGSASGGPSPARMRE

-676 LEMDGEMQVDTA
+676 LEMDGEMQVDSA
-688 LVEEERRSRAP
+688 LVTEERESRFP
-699 FCRLTGDANVLIFPS
+699 FSRLTADANVLIFPS
-714 LDAANTAYKVLW
+714 LDAANTAYKLLW

-739 GMNQAVNVL
+739 GMNQPVNVL

-761 AVTAVRSQG
+761 AVTAMRAQG